1 MSSGKTD
8 VVIIGSG
15 AAGCVVA
22 SYVAEHTDA
31 TVTLLEAGG
40 TDQDP
45 LIKIPGGFAKILQYD
60 KHMWQYN
67 TVPMYGTARPYR
79 SGKVLGGSTSVN
91 AVCYVRGQPR
101 DYDSWQVAAG
111 GEGCWSYADMLPH
124 FVAQECNDTFHDA
137 YHGID
142 GTLQVQLTK
151 NINELNQ
158 ICVKAFQEYGLP
170 YNVDYNGASQIG
182 VSPVQTNISKAK
194 RCSAVDAYLRKH
206 MKSGRVNVV
215 TGATVTRVLIENGK
229 AYGVEYLVKGKYHRL
244 LADDVI
250 LSAGAVHSPK
260 ILMHSGVGPAEQLQ
274 KFGIDV
280 KVDAPEVGENL
291 QDHPIFCVRS
301 YVRGNIGYQ
310 NISSGLG
317 TAKAALQYLLTKD
330 GPAAGNCIETVSH
343 WNPDDLTADPT
354 IQCYHVPVI
363 SEDGLIPTGKRSGVT
378 LELVILQPD
387 SRGWVRLA
395 DADPTSMP
403 QINPNFIGDERDL
416 KKAVGAVKAIREVMR
431 QQSLAAVLEEE
442 LEPGVETQS
451 DEAIGQWVRKVANT
465 MWHPVGT
472 CRMGADS
479 RSVVDARLRVRGVSN
494 LRVIDASIMPNIV
507 SANTNAPTQALARNG
522 AAMFV
527 EDRRQ

>member
-1 MSSGKTD
+1 
-8 VVIIGSG
+8 V
-15 AAGCVVA
+15 
-22 SYVAEHTDA
+22 
-31 TVTLLEAGG
+31 
-40 TDQDP
+40 
-45 LIKIPGGFAKILQYD
+45 
-60 KHMWQYN
+60 
-67 TVPMYGTARPYR
+67 
-79 SGKVLGGSTSVN
+79 
-91 AVCYVRGQPR
+91 
-101 DYDSWQVAAG
+101 
-111 GEGCWSYADMLPH
+111 
-124 FVAQECNDTFHDA
+124 
-137 YHGID
+137 
-142 GTLQVQLTK
+142 
-151 NINELNQ
+151 
-158 ICVKAFQEYGLP
+158 
-170 YNVDYNGASQIG
+170 
-182 VSPVQTNISKAK
+182 
-194 RCSAVDAYLRKH
+194 
-206 MKSGRVNVV
+206 
-215 TGATVTRVLIENGK
+215 
-229 AYGVEYLVKGKYHRL
+229 
-244 LADDVI
+244 
-250 LSAGAVHSPK
+250 
-260 ILMHSGVGPAEQLQ
+260 
-274 KFGIDV
+274 
-280 KVDAPEVGENL
+280 
-291 QDHPIFCVRS
+291 
-301 YVRGNIGYQ
+301 NIGYQ

-451 DEAIGQWVRKVANT
+451 DEAIGQWVKKVANT